1 MRFMYSFMKFLFV
14 SVFLV
19 FSLYPMAQPGTNVKI
34 KVDIKRQL
42 FHDYIDREQKNAL
55 KADGTADGAFKI
67 LNGDEEINFLITQ
80 SLTKKVDQL
89 QTRIETDTAF
99 VHNQK
104 VGYLRGMENMLK
116 NGVSQALLLA
126 VMIKEVRW
134 QKRSM
139 ANTGCIGVM

>member
-1 MRFMYSFMKFLFV
+1 MKFLFV
-14 SVFLV
+14 SVLLV

-80 SLTKKVDQL
+80 SLTKKSRPV
-89 QTRIETDTAF
+89 TDK
-99 VHNQK
+99 NRD
-104 VGYLRGMENMLK
+104 GYRF
-116 NGVSQALLLA
+116 
-126 VMIKEVRW
+126 
-134 QKRSM
+134 
-139 ANTGCIGVM
+139 CP